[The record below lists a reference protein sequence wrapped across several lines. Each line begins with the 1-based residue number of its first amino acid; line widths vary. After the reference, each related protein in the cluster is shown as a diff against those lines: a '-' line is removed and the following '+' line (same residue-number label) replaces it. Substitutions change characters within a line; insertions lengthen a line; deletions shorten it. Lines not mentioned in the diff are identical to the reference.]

1 MIKDDMRKAL
11 TELDVIIEQV
21 IPEEQTL
28 KIPKKF
34 REFIKNNKDSNHLFE
49 YDFAK
54 DLDEQD
60 TLKETRILIGMVY
73 LNYWAT
79 DEEKIEINHILDENE
94 KKYIDDLNC
103 KYSTDNLF
111 KNTKK
116 EYVEEPKEV
125 NLPVDYKDNIIKK
138 VIKFIKNIFRR
149 SN

>member
-11 TELDVIIEQV
+11 AELDVIIEKV

-34 REFIKNNKDSNHLFE
+34 REFIKNNKDLNHIFE
-49 YDFAK
+49 YDFTK
-54 DLDEQD
+54 ELEEQD
-60 TLKETRILIGMVY
+60 TLKETRTLIGMVY

-94 KKYIDDLNC
+94 RKYIEELNN

-111 KNTKK
+111 KNRKK
-116 EYVEEPKEV
+116 EYAEEPNEV
-125 NLPVDYKDNIIKK
+125 NLPVEYKENIIKK
-138 VIKFIKNIFRR
+138 IIKFIKNMFRR

>member
-28 KIPKKF
+28 KISKKF

-60 TLKETRILIGMVY
+60 TSKETRILIGMVY